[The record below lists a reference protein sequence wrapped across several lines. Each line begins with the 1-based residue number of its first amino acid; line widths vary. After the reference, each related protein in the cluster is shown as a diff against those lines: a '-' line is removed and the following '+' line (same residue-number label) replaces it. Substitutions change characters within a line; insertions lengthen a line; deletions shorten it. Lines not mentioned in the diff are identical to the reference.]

1 MLKLTRRGKVE
12 PLPLNADDANLAVIE
27 ARDEALADA
36 VALRDRC
43 DNLYA
48 VSLAKDATIAEAE
61 ARGAEALEL
70 ASLAEA
76 DATDLRERLAEVLG
90 VRDAAVAAQSERA
103 DKAEAGLHDID
114 LILDGVP
121 RLSQDHPGQA
131 GPVAELAGRCKAAE
145 AEAADLRKRVDDLEP
160 FEPRTGGLSINA
172 DGSPVIDVR
181 FPEEFARLMLGS
193 FRWYLDDHKAAN
205 YVHMPMTDM
214 GTGETY
220 WVTIGRPGGKSPH
233 ELRVAAD
240 AQSARLSAELARV
253 AAALAPLTVT
263 TGMTHAER
271 ALAAGVIRDS
281 ISLPAPA
288 RPDGLTVRARQVD
301 ETVADPYQGLGSG
314 GMIP

>member
-1 MLKLTRRGKVE
+1 MLKLTRRGKAE
-12 PLPLNADDANLAVIE
+12 SPPLKADEANRAVIE

-48 VSLAKDATIAEAE
+48 ASRAKDATIAEAE

-70 ASLAEA
+70 ASSAEA

-103 DKAEAGLHDID
+103 DRAEASLHDID

-121 RLSQDHPGQA
+121 GLSQDHPGQA
-131 GPVAELAGRCKAAE
+131 GAVAELAERCKAAE
-145 AEAADLRKRVDDLEP
+145 AEAARSGE
-160 FEPRTGGLSINA
+160 IA
-172 DGSPVIDVR
+172 DGLRGRRAKLVRELADVTVR
-181 FPEEFARLMLGS
+181 
-193 FRWYLDDHKAAN
+193 
-205 YVHMPMTDM
+205 
-214 GTGETY
+214 
-220 WVTIGRPGGKSPH
+220 
-233 ELRVAAD
+233 AD
-240 AQSARLSAELARV
+240 RAEAELARV

-288 RPDGLTVRARQVD
+288 RPEGLTVRACHVD